1 MLFCMF
7 HFMEQTVYIS
17 SNFMRISPKVV
28 NRYKP
33 QPVLSRTRQKFY
45 MSGSSPYDD
54 DSTHYKYVQGVSVGY
69 TLHPKMYVGR
79 PPKKET
85 THKIKPMRRR
95 RRKAQLPQHH
105 LFEEGDGAVN
115 FQWERELPPFPET
128 ESTFSL
134 DLFNKDLEKV
144 KAGTFRQM
152 VETFARGYTKLQ
164 QSSIHVP
171 QDVIDE
177 NDRAFLRPLV
187 DKLNDEHGPSMSFRL
202 EDGQRIVSWDDMDYF
217 FYDITW
223 AISLYPS
230 EDYPNDKRLYR
241 IIHTEK
247 QPGESLIDFVQR
259 RAKELE
265 PLLEIPKSIRLA
277 AAKEMEDH
285 YLSHRESYSVA
296 LVKLGLVAPI
306 NWWPKSITST

>member
-1 MLFCMF
+1 
-7 HFMEQTVYIS
+7 
-17 SNFMRISPKVV
+17 MRISPKVV

-33 QPVLSRTRQKFY
+33 SPVLSRTRQKFY
-45 MSGSSPYDD
+45 MSGPSPYDD

-69 TLHPKMYVGR
+69 TLHPKLYTGR
-79 PPKKET
+79 PPKGST
-85 THKIKPMRRR
+85 TYKIRPARRR
-95 RRKAQLPQHH
+95 RRKVKMPQHH
-105 LFEEGDGAVN
+105 LPEDDPVDEI
-115 FQWERELPPFPET
+115 QWEKELPLFPET
-128 ESTFSL
+128 DSNFSL
-134 DLFNKDLEKV
+134 DLFNKDLDKV

-164 QSSIHVP
+164 QSSIRVP
-171 QDVIDE
+171 TDVVDA

-187 DKLNDEHGPSMSFRL
+187 DKLNEEHGPSMSFRL

-230 EDYPNDKRLYR
+230 EDYPKDKRLYR
-241 IIHTEK
+241 IIHTER

-265 PLLEIPKSIRLA
+265 PLLQIPKSIRLA